1 MKGKTLLVATVGTG
15 LLVGLGVLGQELIF
29 GAPRGRDPEPR
40 ITPPSESTGAPRA
53 SAAADAGERD
63 AAPRFENLVVT
74 TPGRLERQE
83 GDQWVAVAAGTQ
95 LRVTDRIRTQGEGAA
110 ALQAADGSRI
120 ELVDE
125 VEVTVESLTRS
136 LAELE
141 LHRGRLRADL
151 AEGSDL
157 ALRVTSSGASAEA
170 QNGAFVVVADGSGM
184 VAVASETAEVR
195 LRAQDREVLVAAGQQ
210 AVVAPDQ
217 PPSDPEAIPESVL
230 LEVAWP
236 TGRVQ
241 RERRL
246 VVRGQVAPGSEVRVA
261 DRSTR
266 VRPDGSFETEVSLA
280 EGVNRV
286 AVRAR
291 DIAGR
296 TKVDESPAVM
306 VKTRPPPLEVLEQG
320 QWTGGAN

>member
-1 MKGKTLLVATVGTG
+1 
-15 LLVGLGVLGQELIF
+15 
-29 GAPRGRDPEPR
+29 
-40 ITPPSESTGAPRA
+40 
-53 SAAADAGERD
+53 
-63 AAPRFENLVVT
+63 VT
-74 TPGRLERQE
+74 TPGGLERRD
-83 GDQWVAVAAGTQ
+83 GDQWVALAPGTQ
-95 LRVTDRIRTQGEGAA
+95 LGVTDRIRSRGEGVA
-110 ALQAADGSRI
+110 ALRAADGSRI

-125 VEVTVESLTRS
+125 VEVTVEALTRS

-157 ALRVTSSGASAEA
+157 ALRVTSSGATAEA
-170 QNGAFVVVADGSGM
+170 QDGAFVVVADGSGM

-195 LRAQDREVLVAAGQQ
+195 LRAHDREVLVAAGQQ
-210 AVVAPDQ
+210 AVVPPEG
-217 PPSDPEAIPESVL
+217 PPSDPQAIPDSVL

-241 RERRL
+241 RDRRL
-246 VVRGQVAPGSEVRVA
+246 VVRGHVAPGSEVRVA
-261 DRSTR
+261 DRSTP
-266 VRPDGSFETEVSLA
+266 VRPDGSFETEVELA

-306 VKTRPPPLEVLEQG
+306 LKTRPPPLEVLEQG
-320 QWTGGAN
+320 QWTRGPN

>member
-1 MKGKTLLVATVGTG
+1 MRGKTLLVGTLGTG
-15 LLVGLGVLGQELIF
+15 LVIGLGVLGQQLIF
-29 GAPRGRDPEPR
+29 GASRDRDRVPAPA
-40 ITPPSESTGAPRA
+40 TATAPDPTANPS
-53 SAAADAGERD
+53 ADAGERD
-63 AAPRFENLVVT
+63 AGPRFESLVVT
-74 TPGRLERQE
+74 APGALERQA
-83 GDQWVAVAAGTQ
+83 GGQWVAVASGSRLA
-95 LRVTDRIRTQGEGAA
+95 VTDRIRTQGEGAVT
-110 ALQAADGSRI
+110 LEAADGSRI

-125 VEVTVESLTRS
+125 VEVTVEALTRS

-151 AEGSDL
+151 ADGSDM

-170 QNGAFVVVADGSGM
+170 QNGAFVVFADGTGM

-195 LRAQDREVLVAAGQQ
+195 LRAQEREVLVAAGQQ
-210 AVVAPDQ
+210 SLVRPDG
-217 PPSDPEAIPESVL
+217 PPSDPEAIPEAVF

-236 TGRVQ
+236 QGRVQ

-246 VVRGQVAPGSEVRVA
+246 VVRGRVDPGTEVRIE
-261 DRSTR
+261 DRSTS
-266 VRPDGSFETEVSLA
+266 VAHDGTFETEVALS

-296 TKVDESPAVM
+296 TKTAESPAVM
-306 VKTRPPPLEVLEQG
+306 VKTRPPPLEVLSQG
-320 QWTGGAN
+320 HWNGVPQ